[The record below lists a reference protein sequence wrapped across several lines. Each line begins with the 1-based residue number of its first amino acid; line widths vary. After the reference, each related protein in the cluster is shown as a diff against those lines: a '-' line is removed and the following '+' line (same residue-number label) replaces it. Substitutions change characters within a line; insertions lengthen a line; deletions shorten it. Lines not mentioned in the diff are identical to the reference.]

1 MKSLI
6 SSKFNI
12 LLKSLL
18 ISKNYV
24 KTVLT
29 YIVYSEK
36 LGELRK
42 DKKNYVDVVPSI
54 NEYLDKLD
62 CRVHANA
69 NQGYSLGRM
78 ILNIS
83 GKMTAN

>member
-1 MKSLI
+1 M
-6 SSKFNI
+6 
-12 LLKSLL
+12 KSLL
-18 ISKNYV
+18 ISENYV